1 MASACLPQLF
11 QAVEINGEHYWDGGY
26 MGNPALFPLYYAS
39 QSQDILIVEINP
51 LMRPD
56 LPKTARDIADR
67 IDEISFNSALLQ
79 DLRAIDFVT
88 RLLDDNKL
96 DKTRYRR
103 MFVHMIATSDDIMR
117 LGPSTKHN
125 TSLPFLEDL
134 RAKGYAA
141 ADFWID
147 AHGDALGQ
155 RSSLDLH
162 KLVNG

>member
-1 MASACLPQLF
+1 
-11 QAVEINGEHYWDGGY
+11 
-26 MGNPALFPLYYAS
+26 LFPLYYAS

-51 LMRPD
+51 LVRPD
-56 LPKTARDIADR
+56 LPTTARDIADR

-103 MFVHMIATSDDIMR
+103 LFMHMIATSDDIMR
-117 LGPSTKHN
+117 LGPATKYN
-125 TSLPFLEDL
+125 CDPLFLDDL
-134 RAKGYAA
+134 RRKGHAA
-141 ADFWID
+141 ADSWIR
-147 AHGDALGQ
+147 AHGAALGQ
-155 RSSLDLH
+155 HSSIDLH